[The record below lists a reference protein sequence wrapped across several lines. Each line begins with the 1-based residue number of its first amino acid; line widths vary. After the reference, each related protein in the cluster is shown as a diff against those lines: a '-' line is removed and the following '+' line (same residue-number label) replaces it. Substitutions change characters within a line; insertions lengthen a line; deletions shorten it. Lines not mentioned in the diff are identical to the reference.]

1 MREELIFPQVDLQ
14 NLNKV
19 IELIDSIA
27 ENPGDCGALLEQL
40 SGLTG
45 KTHDA
50 MEFAEYW
57 GWTDVESLAK
67 AVLTPEPP
75 CVRDLSQKEIEEIV
89 GMVKES
95 FIMCDDAKGEYYVE
109 LLHRSL
115 ALPNVMDI
123 IMSERD
129 VTKAAEKIVCA
140 AKSSVICL

>member
-27 ENPGDCGALLEQL
+27 ENSGDCGALLEQL

-50 MEFAEYW
+50 M
-57 GWTDVESLAK
+57 
-67 AVLTPEPP
+67 
-75 CVRDLSQKEIEEIV
+75 
-89 GMVKES
+89 
-95 FIMCDDAKGEYYVE
+95 E

-129 VTKAAEKIVCA
+129 VTKAAEKIACA